1 MGKVS
6 GVATSTV
13 AEVATVTEISS
24 LAQELH
30 PYAMGSQKGKKKKKK
45 KREDTAIK
53 KHLRGKKR
61 EPVLAKGILMMPYP
75 SASVLV
81 KHRFLGPITLDF
93 LKQTLLLCHHIGKY

>member
-1 MGKVS
+1 
-6 GVATSTV
+6 
-13 AEVATVTEISS
+13 
-24 LAQELH
+24 
-30 PYAMGSQKGKKKKKK
+30 MGSQKGKKRKKK